1 MRKVIWLVHMS
12 LVLGAGRPFFTDVTG
27 RHKLGLAQSRSFHS
41 SVVGLRYNV
50 A

>member
-12 LVLGAGRPFFTDVTG
+12 LRLLLNDATG
-27 RHKLGLAQSRSFHS
+27 WHKLGLVQFRMFHS
-41 SVVGLRYNV
+41 GVVGLRYNV